1 LIPEELKCDK
11 ESLLVTLKEDIM
23 KIIKYKYS
31 DIDEPG
37 WSFDEVC
44 FGDVNLLVGLSAS
57 GKTRFLYTIFNL
69 GAFTVRQNF
78 FKNGHW
84 NLEFEQ
90 GGKKYNW
97 EIITKRISATAS
109 LIAKETLYENSK
121 LIIERDE
128 DKFIFKDKEI
138 PKLPL
143 QQTSIYLLKETECIM
158 PIYDGFSSI
167 MRREFFGNTLKEQAE
182 NTLITPEASEEFKV
196 AADQGKQNFLSKLYK
211 SGLPVGARL
220 YFLENYFKED
230 YRIITDYLK
239 SIFPFIE
246 NITFL
251 DITKF
256 EPNFPIKGKMPILCI
271 KEKHVNKWIQYK
283 ELSSGMQKVILILTD
298 IKTFPRGSIYLIDEY
313 ENSLGINAINIF
325 PSFLSEVEQEIQ
337 FFITS
342 HHPYLINNI
351 GAKNWYILHRKG
363 SNVKFLYGEKNI
375 ERFGKSKQKAFVQL
389 SNDSFYREGIE

>member
-1 LIPEELKCDK
+1 
-11 ESLLVTLKEDIM
+11 M

-31 DIDEPG
+31 GIDEPG

-57 GKTRFLYTIFNL
+57 GKTRLLKTIFDL
-69 GAFTVRQNF
+69 GVFTVRQNS

-90 GGKKYNW
+90 EGKKYNW
-97 EIITKRISATAS
+97 EIITKRISSAAS

-121 LIIERDE
+121 LIIKRDE

-143 QQTSIYLLKETECIM
+143 QLTSIFLLKEMKCIM

-182 NTLITPEASEEFKV
+182 NILITQEVSEEFKAT
-196 AADQGKQNFLSKLYK
+196 AAQGKEYFLSKLFK
-211 SGLPVGARL
+211 SAFPVSARL
-220 YFLENYFKED
+220 YFLEKHFKEE
-230 YRIITDYLK
+230 YKIITDYLK

-246 NITFL
+246 DVLFL
-251 DITKF
+251 DITEF
-256 EPNFPIKGKMPILCI
+256 RPNFPIKGKMPIFCI
-271 KEKHVNKWIQYK
+271 KEKHVKKQIPYE
-283 ELSSGMQKVILILTD
+283 ELSSGMQKVILFLTD
-298 IKTFPRGSIYLIDEY
+298 IKTSPKGSIYLIDEY

-325 PSFLSEVEQEIQ
+325 PSFLSEVEQDIQ

-351 GAKNWYILHRKG
+351 GVKNWYILHRKG

-389 SNDSFYREGIE
+389 LNDSFYREGIE

>member
-1 LIPEELKCDK
+1 
-11 ESLLVTLKEDIM
+11 M

-31 DIDEPG
+31 DIDKPG
-37 WSFDEVC
+37 WSFDEVR

-57 GKTRFLYTIFNL
+57 GKTRLLNTIFNL

-78 FKNGHW
+78 FKHGHW

-90 GGKKYNW
+90 EDKKYNW
-97 EIITKRISATAS
+97 EIITKRISSTAS

-121 LIIERDE
+121 LIIKRDE

-143 QQTSIYLLKETECIM
+143 QQTSIFLLKEMECIM

-182 NTLITPEASEEFKV
+182 NRLITQEVSEEFKV
-196 AADQGKQNFLSKLYK
+196 AADQGKQYFLSKLYK
-211 SGLPVGARL
+211 PGLPVSARL
-220 YFLENYFKED
+220 YFLEKHFKEE
-230 YRIITDYLK
+230 YKIITDYLK

-246 NITFL
+246 DVLFLEITEF
-251 DITKF
+251 K
-256 EPNFPIKGKMPILCI
+256 PNFPIKGKMPIFCI
-271 KEKHVNKWIQYK
+271 KEKHVNKQIPYE
-283 ELSSGMQKVILILTD
+283 ELSSGMQKVILFLTD
-298 IKTFPRGSIYLIDEY
+298 IKTFPKGSIYLIDEY

-325 PSFLSEVEQEIQ
+325 PSFLSEVEQDIQ

-351 GAKNWYILHRKG
+351 GVKNWYILHRKG

-389 SNDSFYREGIE
+389 LNDSFYREGIE

>member
-1 LIPEELKCDK
+1 MIPEGLKCDK
-11 ESLLVTLKEDIM
+11 EPSLVTLKEDIM

-31 DIDEPG
+31 DINEPG

-57 GKTRFLYTIFNL
+57 GKTRLLYTIFNL

-128 DKFIFKDKEI
+128 DKFIFEDKKI

-143 QQTSIYLLKETECIM
+143 QQTSIYLLKETECIT

-167 MRREFFGNTLKEQAE
+167 TRREFFGNTLKEQAE
-182 NTLITPEASEEFKV
+182 NTLITPEVSEEFKV

-211 SGLPVGARL
+211 SGLPVSARL
-220 YFLENYFKED
+220 YFLEKHLKED
-230 YRIITDYLK
+230 YKIITDYLR

-246 NITFL
+246 DISFL

-256 EPNFPIKGKMPILCI
+256 KPNFPIKGKMPIFCI
-271 KEKHVNKWIQYK
+271 KEKHVNRWIPYE

-298 IKTFPRGSIYLIDEY
+298 IKTFPKGSIYLIDEY

-325 PSFLSEVEQEIQ
+325 PSFLSEVEQDIQ

-351 GAKNWYILHRKG
+351 GVKNWYILHRKG
-363 SNVKFLYGEKNI
+363 SNVKFLHGEKNI

-389 SNDSFYREGIE
+389 LNDSFYREGIK

>member
-1 LIPEELKCDK
+1 
-11 ESLLVTLKEDIM
+11 M

-31 DIDEPG
+31 GIDEPG

-57 GKTRFLYTIFNL
+57 GKTRLLNTIFNL

-90 GGKKYNW
+90 EGKKYNW
-97 EIITKRISATAS
+97 EIITKRISSAAS

-121 LIIERDE
+121 LIIKRDE

-143 QQTSIYLLKETECIM
+143 QLTSIFLLKEMECIM

-182 NTLITPEASEEFKV
+182 NILITQEVSEEFKV
-196 AADQGKQNFLSKLYK
+196 TAAQGKEYFLSKLYK
-211 SGLPVGARL
+211 SDLPVSARL
-220 YFLENYFKED
+220 YFLEKHFKEE
-230 YRIITDYLK
+230 YKIITDYLK

-246 NITFL
+246 DVLFL
-251 DITKF
+251 DITEF
-256 EPNFPIKGKMPILCI
+256 RPNFPIKGKMPIFCI
-271 KEKHVNKWIQYK
+271 KEKHVKKQIPYE
-283 ELSSGMQKVILILTD
+283 ELSSGMQKVILFLTD
-298 IKTFPRGSIYLIDEY
+298 IKTFPKGSIYLIDEY

-325 PSFLSEVEQEIQ
+325 PSFLSEVEQDIQ

-351 GAKNWYILHRKG
+351 GVKNWYILHRKG

-389 SNDSFYREGIE
+389 LNDSFYREGIE

>member
-1 LIPEELKCDK
+1 MIPEGLKRDK
-11 ESLLVTLKEDIM
+11 EPSLVTLKEDIM

-31 DIDEPG
+31 DIDKPG

-57 GKTRFLYTIFNL
+57 GKTRLLYTIFNL
-69 GAFTVRQNF
+69 GAFTVRQKF

-167 MRREFFGNTLKEQAE
+167 TRREFFGNTLKEQAE
-182 NTLITPEASEEFKV
+182 NIIITHI
-196 AADQGKQNFLSKLYK
+196 SKL
-211 SGLPVGARL
+211 S
-220 YFLENYFKED
+220 
-230 YRIITDYLK
+230 
-239 SIFPFIE
+239 
-246 NITFL
+246 
-251 DITKF
+251 
-256 EPNFPIKGKMPILCI
+256 
-271 KEKHVNKWIQYK
+271 
-283 ELSSGMQKVILILTD
+283 
-298 IKTFPRGSIYLIDEY
+298 
-313 ENSLGINAINIF
+313 
-325 PSFLSEVEQEIQ
+325 
-337 FFITS
+337 
-342 HHPYLINNI
+342 
-351 GAKNWYILHRKG
+351 
-363 SNVKFLYGEKNI
+363 
-375 ERFGKSKQKAFVQL
+375 
-389 SNDSFYREGIE
+389 